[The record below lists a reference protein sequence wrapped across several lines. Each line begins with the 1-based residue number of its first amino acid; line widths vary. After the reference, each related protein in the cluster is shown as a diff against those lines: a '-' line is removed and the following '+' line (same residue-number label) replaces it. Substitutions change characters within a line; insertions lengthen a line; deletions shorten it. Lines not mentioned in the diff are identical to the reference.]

1 MLPKNELKNKA
12 IELRKRG
19 FSYSEILKQISV
31 AKSTL
36 SDWLKDVGLSKR
48 QKQKLTKKKLEA
60 ALRGG
65 KARKDNRISIT
76 KKIYEESKKD
86 IGDISRRELWLMG
99 VMLYWAEGHK
109 EKEYRP
115 GSGVQFTNSD
125 PQMIRLFLNWLD
137 KNCGIKASE
146 ITFSI
151 YIHENSKNRSE
162 LLREYW
168 AGITGFKKDDFLQL
182 YFKKGNIKT
191 LRKNVGN
198 SYFGVLRVKVKASS
212 VLQRKIAGWI
222 KGVVDY
228 FY

>member
-1 MLPKNELKNKA
+1 MAK
-12 IELRKRG
+12 IE
-19 FSYSEILKQISV
+19 
-31 AKSTL
+31 KS
-36 SDWLKDVGLSKR
+36 
-48 QKQKLTKKKLEA
+48 QY
-60 ALRGG
+60 
-65 KARKDNRISIT
+65 
-76 KKIYEESKKD
+76 KKIKKMYTEGNTMSDIAKYFKVPLDAIVYAMRKAKIPRRSMSMVQKIRFIKKPASFQIRKINNEKSKK
-86 IGDISRRELWLMG
+86 ILIAGL
-99 VMLYWAEGHK
+99 MLYWAEGHK

-115 GSGVQFTNSD
+115 GTGVQFTNSD

>member
-1 MLPKNELKNKA
+1 MIVKNELKSKA
-12 IELRKRG
+12 IELRKQG
-19 FSYSEILKQISV
+19 FSYSEILKQIPV

-36 SDWLKDVGLSKR
+36 SFWLKSVGLSKK

-60 ALRGG
+60 ALRGA
-65 KARKDNRISIT
+65 KARKDNRIYLT

-86 IGDISRRELWLMG
+86 IGNISQKELWLMG

-115 GSGVQFTNSD
+115 GSGAQFTNSD
-125 PQMIRLFLNWLD
+125 PQMIKLFLIWLD
-137 KNCGIKASE
+137 KICGIKANE

-151 YIHENSKNRSE
+151 YIHENSKNNTESVKK
-162 LLREYW
+162 YW
-168 AGITGFKKDDFLQL
+168 ADITGFKKDNFSQF
-182 YFKKGNIKT
+182 YFKKSNIKT
-191 LRKNVGN
+191 LRKNIGD

-222 KGVVDY
+222 KGVIDY
-228 FY
+228 FC

>member
-12 IELRKRG
+12 IELRKQG
-19 FSYSEILKQISV
+19 FSYSEIIKQISV

-36 SDWLKDVGLSKR
+36 SGWLRDVGLSKR

-65 KARKDNRISIT
+65 KARKDNRIFIT

-115 GSGVQFTNSD
+115 GSGAQFTNSD
-125 PQMIRLFLNWLD
+125 PKMIRLFLNWLD
-137 KNCGIKASE
+137 KICDIKASE

-151 YIHENSKNRSE
+151 YIHENNKNRLE
-162 LLREYW
+162 LVKEYW
-168 AGITGFKKDDFLQL
+168 ADITGFKKDDFLQI

-191 LRKNVGN
+191 LRKNIDN

-212 VLQRKIAGWI
+212 ILQRKIAGWI